1 MLQWQWLQNSYSGV
15 LFTGDISKEVELKI
29 LKDNPYL
36 KVDVLKVSHHG
47 SNTSSCEEFIQSLD
61 LEIAIIS
68 VGKNNLY
75 NHPNQEVI
83 NVLDKYGVT
92 IYRTDISGTIKI
104 KGKIYDYW
112 FIETA
117 K

>member
-1 MLQWQWLQNSYSGV
+1 M
-15 LFTGDISKEVELKI
+15 TGDAEEKIEKQILSACENIEATI
-29 LKDNPYL
+29 LK
-36 KVDVLKVSHHG
+36 VGHHG
-47 SNTSSCEEFIQSLD
+47 SKTATTQEFLDAIKPKYALISCG
-61 LEIAIIS
+61 
-68 VGKNNLY
+68 VNNKF